1 MTSSFAIS
9 VETLF
14 GKNAHV
20 FDLQIIDMS
29 MLKLHVLKENPSQ
42 IVNINYRLYFSDNYK
57 L

>member
-1 MTSSFAIS
+1 M
-9 VETLF
+9 ETLF